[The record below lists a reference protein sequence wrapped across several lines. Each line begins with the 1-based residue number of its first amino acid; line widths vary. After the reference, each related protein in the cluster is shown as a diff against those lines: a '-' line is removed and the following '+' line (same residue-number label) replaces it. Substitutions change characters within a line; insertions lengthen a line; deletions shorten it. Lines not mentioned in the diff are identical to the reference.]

1 MICYNNF
8 EGAEITIY
16 TKDGNQFSFDLSQMQ
31 AIMAF
36 KILGFKFGK
45 GDNYSCYSDQA
56 LAQFFDMTSN
66 PLRLKE
72 KDQE

>member
-1 MICYNNF
+1 MLKLIK
-8 EGAEITIY
+8 EI
-16 TKDGNQFSFDLSQMQ
+16 FSIANEQKHKV
-31 AIMAF
+31 I

-45 GDNYSCYSDQA
+45 GDNYSCYSDQT
-56 LAQFFDMTSN
+56 LEKFFDMTTN

>member
-1 MICYNNF
+1 MRFDSF

-16 TKDGNQFSFDLSQMQ
+16 TQGGNQFNFDLSQMQ
-31 AIMAF
+31 AFMVL

-56 LAQFFDMTSN
+56 LEKFFDMTTN

>member
-1 MICYNNF
+1 
-8 EGAEITIY
+8 
-16 TKDGNQFSFDLSQMQ
+16 
-31 AIMAF
+31 MAF